1 MKICHLFCKPFSNSA
16 ELLLATVDL
25 VKYFMT
31 FFIITFFYLFGTVLF
46 TSCLLYFYPWKYF
59 IKLKKTIMAPF
70 LWMVFNCLKATEPLQ
85 GDSLLF
91 TIHFPGIPGTHLI
104 DLWSMKGWVVF
115 GAAWRFWIWGPW
127 IRNPALWI
135 APIILHSYTGC
146 FRKRNTLSKR
156 QKYKGRK

>member
-59 IKLKKTIMAPF
+59 IKLKKKPLWPLFCGWCSTVSRLQSHYKETIYFLPFISQEFLVLIWSIYEVWKAELSLEPPGGFEYGAPELGIQRF
-70 LWMVFNCLKATEPLQ
+70 E
-85 GDSLLF
+85 LL
-91 TIHFPGIPGTHLI
+91 L
-104 DLWSMKGWVVF
+104 
-115 GAAWRFWIWGPW
+115 
-127 IRNPALWI
+127 
-135 APIILHSYTGC
+135 
-146 FRKRNTLSKR
+146 
-156 QKYKGRK
+156 